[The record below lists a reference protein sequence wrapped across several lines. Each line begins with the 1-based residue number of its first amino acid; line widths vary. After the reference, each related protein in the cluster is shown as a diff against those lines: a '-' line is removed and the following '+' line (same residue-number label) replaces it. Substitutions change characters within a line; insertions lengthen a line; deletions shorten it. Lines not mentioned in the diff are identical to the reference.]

1 MARDGGGETNR
12 GITGMIVEEETQLW
26 SQEENACSFWE
37 EGVADSVREAAEAG
51 QKKAEDWPGA
61 SVWSPVV
68 ALTFM
73 GEME

>member
-12 GITGMIVEEETQLW
+12 GIKGMIVEEETQLW

-37 EGVADSVREAAEAG
+37 EGVADSVREAAEVG
-51 QKKAEDWPGA
+51 RKKAEDWPGA